1 MNPHQSDLFFMAEYV
16 LSALIILFLTYR
28 KSAFDIRKPID
39 RKTFARRLP
48 VVIITVL
55 ISIGLMTGVYL
66 LHLDP
71 RKNLWL
77 IGAIELLMTLIS
89 NVILGSSWLQR
100 FQVYPRGRELAII
113 MILMFMVSDLFMPS
127 GIKYAILA
135 VGTAIGLVLPNQ
147 WDDWMKK
154 K

>member
-71 RKNLWL
+71 QKNLWL
-77 IGAIELLMTLIS
+77 IGAIQLLMTLIS

-127 GIKYAILA
+127 GIKYAILVA
-135 VGTAIGLVLPNQ
+135 GIAIGLILPNH
-147 WDDWMKK
+147 WDDWR
-154 K
+154 

>member
-39 RKTFARRLP
+39 RKTFARRIP

-77 IGAIELLMTLIS
+77 IGAIQLLMTLIS
-89 NVILGSSWLQR
+89 NVLLGSSWLQR

-127 GIKYAILA
+127 GIKYAILVA
-135 VGTAIGLVLPNQ
+135 GIAIGLILPNH
-147 WDDWMKK
+147 WDDWK
-154 K
+154 

>member
-39 RKTFARRLP
+39 RKTFARRIP

-77 IGAIELLMTLIS
+77 IGAIQLLMTLIS

-127 GIKYAILA
+127 GIKYAILVA
-135 VGTAIGLVLPNQ
+135 GIAIGLILPNH
-147 WDDWMKK
+147 WDDWR
-154 K
+154 

>member
-77 IGAIELLMTLIS
+77 IGAIQLLMTLIS

-100 FQVYPRGRELAII
+100 FQVYPRGKELAII

-127 GIKYAILA
+127 GIKYAILVA
-135 VGTAIGLVLPNQ
+135 GIAIGLILPNH
-147 WDDWMKK
+147 WDDWR
-154 K
+154 

>member
-1 MNPHQSDLFFMAEYV
+1 MAEYV

-77 IGAIELLMTLIS
+77 IGAIQLLMTLIS

-100 FQVYPRGRELAII
+100 FQVYPRGKELAII

-127 GIKYAILA
+127 GIKYAILVA
-135 VGTAIGLVLPNQ
+135 GTAIGLVLPDQ
-147 WDDWMKK
+147 WDDWK
-154 K
+154 

>member
-77 IGAIELLMTLIS
+77 IGAIQLLMTLIS

-127 GIKYAILA
+127 GIKYAILVA
-135 VGTAIGLVLPNQ
+135 GIAIGLILPNQ
-147 WDDWMKK
+147 WDDWK
-154 K
+154 

>member
-77 IGAIELLMTLIS
+77 IGAIQLLMTLIS

-127 GIKYAILA
+127 GIKYAILVA
-135 VGTAIGLVLPNQ
+135 GIAIGLILPNH
-147 WDDWMKK
+147 WDDWR
-154 K
+154 